1 MKALLI
7 GSIISAAQAAEEG
20 LTRAYDQWVTYL
32 PGTAHYCK
40 NRLGVECADLNTYL
54 AINEQDETF
63 LRILPLFT
71 EMLLDL
77 DRTNASV
84 LKSFGSIPELNWYYT
99 FRVEAYMQYVG
110 LLLFD
115 TALRRYL
122 ATNQIHHLTLY
133 NHINALNPTLL
144 NDLRLPIIQYV
155 TAAHFVTFHIHSPKT
170 MTTPKAIFAALAKAL
185 TQVRSIHISI
195 RYCAKLILF
204 LVQAQFSAK
213 PSPIL
218 FFDHLYELNYLPL
231 SSLQKLTVPFAEFGT
246 HLPAWLS
253 FMKARPQHQLPSS
266 SIDFQRHTALPYAKQ
281 VAGCLTDFFRSH
293 IHEYDAALKYTKYL
307 VGLHKIKTAV
317 WGNSPC
323 EISPRG
329 IVIDYLRKLG
339 VCVIGVQHGGN
350 YGTLE
355 KYDTLQ
361 LLTDYL
367 SCDKFLC
374 YGSFHLDAFYIP
386 DTGYQPATMIAT
398 GSLKNYAL
406 SQITPNTERLNVD
419 VLFPMNFSSDLFTG
433 DMFPRADL
441 VLERQLNIINYLETC
456 GASVVI
462 KLIKGA
468 LKNRPWNENRFGS
481 FHAIK
486 NLRHCTVNDELTLSE
501 ALLHYQPK
509 LVILENLGTPLS
521 DSVFHDVEIILFS
534 DPLRFKTHVRTLVE
548 KRVHLADTFEDFMK
562 LISCFLK
569 GDLPTLRNSEFYE
582 TQICPPGNVFDRV
595 LEQLR

>member
-7 GSIISAAQAAEEG
+7 GSIISADQAAEEG

-32 PGTAHYCK
+32 PGTAHYCR
-40 NRLGVECADLNTYL
+40 NQLGVECADLNTYL
-54 AINEQDETF
+54 AINEQTDTF

-99 FRVEAYMQYVG
+99 FRKEAYTQYVG

-133 NHINALNPTLL
+133 NNINALKPTLL

-155 TAAHFVTFHIHSPKT
+155 TAAHFVTFHIHSPKNT
-170 MTTPKAIFAALAKAL
+170 SAPKAIFAALAKAL
-185 TQVRSIHISI
+185 TQVRSIHISMQ
-195 RYCAKLILF
+195 YYAKLILF
-204 LVQAQFSAK
+204 LIQAQFSAK

-231 SSLQKLTVPFAEFGT
+231 RSLQKLTVPFAEFGT
-246 HLPAWLS
+246 HLPAWLN

-281 VAGCLTDFFRSH
+281 VAGILTDFFRNH

-307 VGLHKIKTAV
+307 VKLHKIKTAV

-329 IVIDYLRKLG
+329 IVIDYLRRLG

-355 KYDTLQ
+355 KYDTVH
-361 LLTDYL
+361 LLSDYL

-374 YGSFHLDAFYIP
+374 YGSFHLDTFYIP

-419 VLFPMNFSSDLFTG
+419 VLFPMNFSCDLFTG
-433 DMFPRADL
+433 DMFPRADI
-441 VLERQLNIINYLETC
+441 VLERQVKILNYLEKC
-456 GASVVI
+456 EASIVV
-462 KLIKGA
+462 KLIKGS
-468 LKNRPWNENRFGS
+468 LKNRPWNENHFGA

-486 NLRHCTVNDELTLSE
+486 QLRHCTVNDKLTLDE
-501 ALLHYQPK
+501 ALRHYYPK

-521 DSVFHDVEIILFS
+521 DSVFHNVEIILFA
-534 DPLRFKTHVRTLVE
+534 DPFQLKPHVRALLE
-548 KRVHLADTFEDFMK
+548 KRVHLADTFDEFK
-562 LISCFLK
+562 SLISCFLA
-569 GDLPTLRNSEFYE
+569 GNLPTLRNNEFYE
-582 TQICPPGNVFDRV
+582 SQICPPGNAIDRV
-595 LEQLR
+595 LEQLQ